1 MRGSP
6 TKHDLQAML
15 VPSIETASSDVTAP
29 RLDERHGVHNSWENM
44 SRVIEHQ
51 RQSPPPRQ
59 VIVINDDSPQIK
71 RRRLVHEDDSGRFRP
86 LSSRDQSYMPV
97 QPDFSLISASSVPK
111 GNFLARPP
119 RVPSHPAQ
127 GLFKDNQLSST
138 APGVTDRLPV
148 YDAPRSGFFG
158 THPSHL
164 GRPDVGY
171 SGGYEGESHVI
182 RQLGSPKPREN
193 VSEGV
198 YHRRP
203 VHDDE
208 RENMRIVEHTRGFR
222 PPEYAH
228 RDQFQRPSS
237 PNFPVSSSIFRS
249 YDTGP
254 GSVVA
259 DQDFIHS
266 FSQSRLDG
274 PSLHT
279 RDRFTVAPERSLQHF
294 VSHSDAPQREDHS
307 TRTFAAIPVSR
318 ARSPVRYMERP
329 M

>member
-1 MRGSP
+1 
-6 TKHDLQAML
+6 ML
-15 VPSIETASSDVTAP
+15 VPSIETTSSDVTAP
-29 RLDERHGVHNSWENM
+29 RLGERHGVHNSWEKD
-44 SRVIEHQ
+44 SYPRRVIEHQ

-71 RRRLVHEDDSGRFRP
+71 RRRLVHEDGSGRFRSFP
-86 LSSRDQSYMPV
+86 SRDQSYMPV
-97 QPDFSLISASSVPK
+97 QPDSSLISASSVPK

-127 GLFKDNQLSST
+127 GLFKDNQPSST
-138 APGVTDRLPV
+138 APGATDRLPV
-148 YDAPRSGFFG
+148 YDAPESGFFT

-164 GRPDVGY
+164 GRQDIGY
-171 SGGYEGESHVI
+171 SGGYGGESHII
-182 RQLGSPKPREN
+182 RQLGSPKPREK
-193 VSEGV
+193 VSESV
-198 YHRRP
+198 YHRKP
-203 VHDDE
+203 VHDGE
-208 RENMRIVEHTRGFR
+208 RENLRIVEHTRGFQ

-237 PNFPVSSSIFRS
+237 PNFPVSNSVSRS

-274 PSLHT
+274 PSLRT
-279 RDRFTVAPERSLQHF
+279 RDGFTVAPERSRQHF
-294 VSHSDAPQREDHS
+294 VSQSDAPQRYEDHS